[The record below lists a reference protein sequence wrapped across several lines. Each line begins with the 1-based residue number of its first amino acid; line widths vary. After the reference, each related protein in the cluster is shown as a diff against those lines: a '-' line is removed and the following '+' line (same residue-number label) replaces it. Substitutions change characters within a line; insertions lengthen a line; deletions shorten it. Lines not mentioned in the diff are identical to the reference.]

1 MPKVT
6 KKARLLCKLRS
17 LVEERLIRRAIRV
30 LDSDEDSDDDEMDAA
45 AVRLYLASDEQ
56 RYLFR
61 NYKYRVSQYNRF
73 AEDLSEGKDEDD
85 LPWLTDSEFLRKYR
99 VTKDSFRRLL
109 NLIDGHDIFKSKQ
122 ERGRYQRPVAYQ
134 LMVFL
139 FYIGTEGSGA
149 NNAGQ
154 RNTFAIS
161 QGVAQNYRERV
172 TTALLALSDKYL
184 YWPDME
190 ERRKIAFEINVL
202 YNFPHCVAIADGTLF
217 PLAFEPETVDAPDY
231 SGRKYGYS
239 LSTLIVCDHKRRI
252 RHFLA
257 GYPGSAHDNR
267 IFSESQLA
275 ANPLSFFDLNEYLLG
290 DSAFENRWFVVSS
303 FKKLPKQE
311 LRWNEQRF
319 NDKLASLRVISEHC
333 IGMLKGRFPW
343 LRSIRMRI
351 TSDNNSIKKIL
362 RLIKATIVLHNI
374 LIKFGEDE
382 VTEDWIDHDDF
393 SDLDDWERVPYEDGD
408 VLNSQ
413 LPLHAR
419 KDERR
424 QQLLR
429 YFEEHIWLHRRFN
442 GEQTNTGTIG

>member
-1 MPKVT
+1 M
-6 KKARLLCKLRS
+6 
-17 LVEERLIRRAIRV
+17 EMRLIRRAIRV
-30 LDSDEDSDDDEMDAA
+30 LDSDEDSDDDEMDTAA
-45 AVRLYLASDEQ
+45 IRLYLASDKQ

-61 NYKYRVSQYNRF
+61 SYKYRVSRFNRF
-73 AEDLSEGKDEDD
+73 AEDLGEDKEEDD
-85 LPWLTDSEFLRKYR
+85 LPWMTDTEFLRKYR
-99 VTKDSFRRLL
+99 VSKDSFKRLL
-109 NLIDGHDIFKSKQ
+109 KLIEGHHVFKSNKD
-122 ERGRYQRPVAYQ
+122 GRCQRPVAYQ

-139 FYIGTEGSGA
+139 FYLGTEGSGA

-154 RNTFAIS
+154 RNMFAIS
-161 QGVAQNYRERV
+161 QGVAQIYRERV
-172 TTALLALSDKYL
+172 TCAILALSDRYL
-184 YWPDME
+184 YWPDAD
-190 ERRKIAFEINVL
+190 ERSKIAYEINVL

-217 PLAFEPETVDAPDY
+217 PLAFEPETIDAPDY

-239 LSTLIVCDHKRRI
+239 LSTLIICDHKRRI
-252 RHFLA
+252 CHFLA

-267 IFSESQLA
+267 IFGDSQLT
-275 ANPLSFFDLNEYLLG
+275 ANPLSFFDVNQYLLG

-311 LRWNEQRF
+311 LQWNEQRF

-343 LRSIRMRI
+343 LRSIRLRI
-351 TSDNNSIKKIL
+351 TPDNNSIKKII

-374 LIKFGEDE
+374 LINFGDDAID
-382 VTEDWIDHDDF
+382 EDWINYDDF

-413 LPLHAR
+413 VPSWGR

-429 YFEEHIWLHRRFN
+429 YFEEHIWLHRRFD
-442 GEQTNTGTIG
+442 E

>member
-1 MPKVT
+1 
-6 KKARLLCKLRS
+6 LD
-17 LVEERLIRRAIRV
+17 EE
-30 LDSDEDSDDDEMDAA
+30 D
-45 AVRLYLASDEQ
+45 
-56 RYLFR
+56 
-61 NYKYRVSQYNRF
+61 
-73 AEDLSEGKDEDD
+73 DD
-85 LPWLTDSEFLRKYR
+85 LPWMTDAEFLRKYR
-99 VTKDSFRRLL
+99 VSKVSFDRLL
-109 NLIDGHDIFKSKQ
+109 KLIQGHDVFKMNNKN
-122 ERGRYQRPVAYQ
+122 GRAQRPVAYQ

-154 RNTFAIS
+154 RSTFAIS
-161 QGVAQNYRERV
+161 YGVAQVYRERV
-172 TTALLALSDKYL
+172 TSAILALSDKYL
-184 YWPDME
+184 HWPDAA
-190 ERRKIAFEINVL
+190 ERHKIAYEINVL

-217 PLAFEPETVDAPDY
+217 PLAFEPETIDAPDY

-267 IFSESQLA
+267 IFAESQLA
-275 ANPLSFFDLNEYLLG
+275 ANPCSFFDLNQYLLG

-311 LRWNEQRF
+311 LTWKQQRF

-343 LRSIRMRI
+343 LRSIRLRI
-351 TSDNNSIKKIL
+351 VPDDNSIKKIL

-374 LIKFGEDE
+374 LIVFGDDNIDDE
-382 VTEDWIDHDDF
+382 WIDYDDF
-393 SDLDDWERVPYEDGD
+393 SDLDDWERVPYEEGD
-408 VLNSQ
+408 VLNTRVPSW
-413 LPLHAR
+413 AR

-424 QQLLR
+424 QQLLQ
-429 YFEEHIWLHRRFN
+429 YFEEHVWLHRQSN
-442 GEQTNTGTIG
+442 A